1 VTALAV
7 KAFAQAGHVAA
18 DDRTAARAMAFL
30 RAHTGVGGAFE
41 PDPSSGLGTYVASTL
56 LMALAAQQD
65 DALSEQVAQ
74 VRGWLREV
82 QWDQA
87 EGHAPDSDWFGGYG
101 YGNRGRPDLSNT
113 QLVLDALHDAGVST
127 DDPAV
132 QRALAFVARTQNVA
146 TNAEAWAQKGSKDG
160 GFVYTPAG
168 GGESFASEAAG
179 EGRKG
184 ENLPEGT
191 RSLRS
196 YGSMTYAG
204 LKSMLYA
211 GLTPSDPRVRA
222 AFEWIRMH
230 YGFAENPGL
239 GAQGHYYYL
248 HTAAR
253 TLLATNEV
261 TVTQAAG
268 ESPAARNWRDD
279 LVDAVCGMQ
288 QPDGSWKNPVERWME
303 GQPELATVY
312 AVLALEE
319 AIKPVTRSR

>member
-1 VTALAV
+1 
-7 KAFAQAGHVAA
+7 
-18 DDRTAARAMAFL
+18 
-30 RAHTGVGGAFE
+30 
-41 PDPSSGLGTYVASTL
+41 
-56 LMALAAQQD
+56 
-65 DALSEQVAQ
+65 
-74 VRGWLREV
+74 
-82 QWDQA
+82 
-87 EGHAPDSDWFGGYG
+87 
-101 YGNRGRPDLSNT
+101 
-113 QLVLDALHDAGVST
+113 
-127 DDPAV
+127 
-132 QRALAFVARTQNVA
+132 
-146 TNAEAWAQKGSKDG
+146 
-160 GFVYTPAG
+160 
-168 GGESFASEAAG
+168 
-179 EGRKG
+179 
-184 ENLPEGT
+184 
-191 RSLRS
+191 
-196 YGSMTYAG
+196 MTYAG

-211 GLTPSDPRVRA
+211 GLTPADPRVRA

-261 TVTQAAG
+261 TVTPAAG